1 MNENT
6 NAQSLETLCYSFE
19 VKMNVQILANNEDH
33 AFSMLDSNGGYV
45 SKREVT
51 LVKTVLID
59 DEKK

>member
-1 MNENT
+1 MT
-6 NAQSLETLCYSFE
+6 AQEVETFCYSFE
-19 VKMNVQILANNEDH
+19 VKMNVQILASNEQH
-33 AFSMLDSNGGYV
+33 AFSILDSNGGYV